1 MSATVTV
8 TSGARAQESAAR
20 PSFVGMLAGELFKI
34 AHMLVT
40 WVITV
45 LLAGFITAPY
55 LLFAARPGYAAQVR
69 GDPLSFMYFASEV
82 DLSVLR
88 IFGGIA
94 LIILTA
100 MVIGLEYQHGT
111 IRVLLGRGVE
121 RLQLLGAKVLALV
134 GVALAMLV
142 AGIALDA
149 LLTGAFLL
157 AETGNLT
164 ALQSLTPRYWAD
176 IWLYLLSVVI
186 SMGVTLLLA
195 AAVTVVGR
203 SLAVGLGVGLSWFA
217 ADNIGV
223 GIITLV
229 YAFTGNDFWRQVT
242 GYFLGPILNVLPA
255 LIVPARIITVHTAK
269 GTTTIAKPA
278 TTVGFQPLANIDG
291 RHALA
296 VIGVYA
302 LVFAAVAIVLTWR
315 RDVLE

>member
-1 MSATVTV
+1 L
-8 TSGARAQESAAR
+8 ESHAAGDTAR
-20 PSFVGMLAGELFKI
+20 PSFLGSLAGELFKI
-34 AHMLVT
+34 GHLLAT
-40 WVITV
+40 WVMAV
-45 LLAGFITAPY
+45 LLAGFIAAPY
-55 LLFAARPGYAAQVR
+55 LLFAARPGYAAEVR
-69 GDPLSFMYFASEV
+69 DDPLSFMYFASEV

-94 LIILTA
+94 LIVLTA

-111 IRVLLGRGVE
+111 IRVLLGRGVY
-121 RLQLLGAKVLALV
+121 RLQLLGAKMLALV
-134 GVALAMLV
+134 GAALAILA

-157 AETGNLT
+157 AETGNLS
-164 ALQSLTPRYWAD
+164 ALQSLTPRFWAD
-176 IWLYLLSVVI
+176 IRLYLLSVVI

-217 ADNIGV
+217 ADNIGAAMLA
-223 GIITLV
+223 LV
-229 YAFTGNDFWRQVT
+229 AAFTHSDFWVQVT

-255 LIVPARIITVHTAK
+255 LIVPAHIITVHGAK
-269 GTTTIAKPA
+269 GITTIAKPA
-278 TTVGFQPLANIDG
+278 ATVGIQPLATIDG

-296 VIGVYA
+296 VIGIYA
-302 LVFAAVAIVLTWR
+302 LIFAVVAAVLTWR